1 MNYTHLSQSERY
13 QIQCL
18 RDVGLSI
25 TQTALRLGRHRS
37 TIAREVRRNS
47 DASTAYQA
55 HNAHQQALSR
65 QSGQTNAQRFDDA
78 QWELVLSYL
87 QLDLSP
93 QQAAARLGLERRL
106 RISHT
111 CIYNR
116 LRRMGQ
122 AAPRLRCGQC
132 RRKAHTGAGQL
143 RDRVG
148 IAQRPAIVDKRA
160 RLGDWEGDT
169 IVSGAG
175 GLAGLVTLT
184 ERRSRYTLAQ
194 RVQRR
199 QAEPVGQAIIEMLR
213 PHPRRRH
220 TLTLDNGKEFAQ
232 HRWVHRRLK
241 TKVYFADPHSP
252 WQRGLNENHNGL
264 LRHYFPKGSDLGMA
278 SEEQVLQAVYRLNH
292 RPRRCLGWKTPHE
305 VFHGYKVTPLTLGT
319 GALRC

>member
-37 TIAREVRRNS
+37 TIAREIRRNS

-65 QSGQTNAQRFDDA
+65 QSGQTNAQRFDGA

-122 AAPRLRCGQC
+122 AAPRLRCGHC

-160 RLGDWEGDT
+160 RLGDWRAT
-169 IVSGAG
+169 PSF
-175 GLAGLVTLT
+175 
-184 ERRSRYTLAQ
+184 
-194 RVQRR
+194 RVR
-199 QAEPVGQAIIEMLR
+199 VG
-213 PHPRRRH
+213 
-220 TLTLDNGKEFAQ
+220 
-232 HRWVHRRLK
+232 
-241 TKVYFADPHSP
+241 
-252 WQRGLNENHNGL
+252 WQ
-264 LRHYFPKGSDLGMA
+264 
-278 SEEQVLQAVYRLNH
+278 
-292 RPRRCLGWKTPHE
+292 GW
-305 VFHGYKVTPLTLGT
+305 
-319 GALRC
+319 

>member
-37 TIAREVRRNS
+37 TIAREIRRNS

-93 QQAAARLGLERRL
+93 QQAAARLVLEKRL

-122 AAPRLRCGQC
+122 DAPRLRCGQC

-160 RLGDWEGDT
+160 RLGIGRAT
-169 IVSGAG
+169 PSPRVRV
-175 GLAGLVTLT
+175 GL
-184 ERRSRYTLAQ
+184 Q
-194 RVQRR
+194 
-199 QAEPVGQAIIEMLR
+199 
-213 PHPRRRH
+213 
-220 TLTLDNGKEFAQ
+220 
-232 HRWVHRRLK
+232 
-241 TKVYFADPHSP
+241 
-252 WQRGLNENHNGL
+252 
-264 LRHYFPKGSDLGMA
+264 
-278 SEEQVLQAVYRLNH
+278 
-292 RPRRCLGWKTPHE
+292 GW
-305 VFHGYKVTPLTLGT
+305 
-319 GALRC
+319 

>member
-1 MNYTHLSQSERY
+1 MIDQLHLQN
-13 QIQCL
+13 IKAW
-18 RDVGLSI
+18 RDSG
-25 TQTALRLGRHRS
+25 
-37 TIAREVRRNS
+37 
-47 DASTAYQA
+47 ASTAYQA

-93 QQAAARLGLERRL
+93 QQAAARLGLEKRL

-122 AAPRLRCGQC
+122 GAPRLRCGQR

-169 IVSGAG
+169 IASGAG

-184 ERRSRYTLAQ
+184 ERLSRYTLAQ
-194 RVQRR
+194 HVQRR

-213 PHPRRRH
+213 PHPRHRH
-220 TLTLDNGKEFAQ
+220 TLTLDNGKEFAE

-252 WQRGLNENHNGL
+252 WQRGSNENINGL
-264 LRHYFPKGSDLGMA
+264 IRQYLPKGTDLSVHSQEKLDA
-278 SEEQVLQAVYRLNH
+278 IALQLNM
-292 RPRRCLGWKTPHE
+292 RPRKRFDFKCPIE
-305 VFHGYKVTPLTLGT
+305 VMGEVMQNSMAMRHDAP
-319 GALRC
+319 ASIQ

>member
-37 TIAREVRRNS
+37 TIAREIRRNS

-65 QSGQTNAQRFDDA
+65 QSGQTNAQRFDGA

-122 AAPRLRCGQC
+122 AAPRLRCGHC

-148 IAQRPAIVDKRA
+148 LSLIHI
-160 RLGDWEGDT
+160 
-169 IVSGAG
+169 
-175 GLAGLVTLT
+175 
-184 ERRSRYTLAQ
+184 
-194 RVQRR
+194 
-199 QAEPVGQAIIEMLR
+199 
-213 PHPRRRH
+213 
-220 TLTLDNGKEFAQ
+220 
-232 HRWVHRRLK
+232 
-241 TKVYFADPHSP
+241 
-252 WQRGLNENHNGL
+252 
-264 LRHYFPKGSDLGMA
+264 
-278 SEEQVLQAVYRLNH
+278 
-292 RPRRCLGWKTPHE
+292 
-305 VFHGYKVTPLTLGT
+305 
-319 GALRC
+319 

>member
-13 QIQCL
+13 QIQSLCDMG
-18 RDVGLSI
+18 RTI
-25 TQTALRLGRHRS
+25 TQIALYLGRHRS
-37 TIAREVRRNS
+37 TIAREIRRNS
-47 DASTAYQA
+47 DASAAYQA
-55 HNAHQQALSR
+55 QSAHEQACAR
-65 QSGQTNAQRFDDA
+65 QSAQTNAQRFDDA
-78 QWELVLSYL
+78 HWQLVLSYL

-93 QQAAARLGLERRL
+93 QQAAARLGLEKRL

-111 CIYNR
+111 CIYNW
-116 LRRMGQ
+116 LRRMGP
-122 AAPRLRCGQC
+122 AAPRLRCAQR
-132 RRKAHTGAGQL
+132 RRKIRSGVGQL

-169 IVSGAG
+169 IVSGGG

-194 RVQRR
+194 HVQRR
-199 QAEPVGQAIIEMLR
+199 QAEPVGQAIIDMLR
-213 PHPRRRH
+213 LHPKCRH
-220 TLTLDNGKEFAQ
+220 TLTLDNGKEFAE
-232 HRWVHRRLK
+232 HAWVHTRLK

-264 LRHYFPKGSDLGMA
+264 LRHYFPKGSDLGKA
-278 SEEQVLQAVYRLNH
+278 SQQQVLDAVYRLNH

>member
-13 QIQCL
+13 QIQSL
-18 RDVGLSI
+18 RDAGLSI

-37 TIAREVRRNS
+37 TIVREIARNS
-47 DASTAYQA
+47 GANEAYQA
-55 HNAHQQALSR
+55 HSAHQQARAR
-65 QSGQTNAQRFDDA
+65 QSGQTNAQRLGDA
-78 QWELVLSYL
+78 QWALVLSYL

-93 QQAAARLGLERRL
+93 QQAAARLGLEKRL

-111 CIYNR
+111 CIYNW
-116 LRRMGQ
+116 LHRMGRV
-122 AAPRLRCGQC
+122 ATRLRCGQR
-132 RRKAHTGAGQL
+132 RRKAHSGVGQL
-143 RDRVG
+143 RDRTG

-175 GLAGLVTLT
+175 GLAALVTLT

-194 RVQRR
+194 HVQRR
-199 QAEPVGQAIIEMLR
+199 RAEPVGQAIIEMLR
-213 PHPRRRH
+213 PHSRHRH
-220 TLTLDNGKEFAQ
+220 TLTLDNGKEFAD
-232 HRWVHRRLK
+232 HKWVHRRLK

-264 LRHYFPKGSDLGMA
+264 LRHYFPKGSDLGAA
-278 SEEQVLQAVYRLNH
+278 SEQQVQQAVYMLNH

-305 VFHGYKVTPLTLGT
+305 VFHGYKVTPLTLAT
-319 GALRC
+319 DALRC

>member
-1 MNYTHLSQSERY
+1 M
-13 QIQCL
+13 
-18 RDVGLSI
+18 
-25 TQTALRLGRHRS
+25 
-37 TIAREVRRNS
+37 
-47 DASTAYQA
+47 
-55 HNAHQQALSR
+55 
-65 QSGQTNAQRFDDA
+65 
-78 QWELVLSYL
+78 
-87 QLDLSP
+87 
-93 QQAAARLGLERRL
+93 
-106 RISHT
+106 
-111 CIYNR
+111 
-116 LRRMGQ
+116 
-122 AAPRLRCGQC
+122 
-132 RRKAHTGAGQL
+132 
-143 RDRVG
+143 
-148 IAQRPAIVDKRA
+148 DKRA

-169 IVSGAG
+169 IASGAG

-184 ERRSRYTLAQ
+184 ERLSRYTLAQ
-194 RVQRR
+194 HVQRR

-220 TLTLDNGKEFAQ
+220 TLTLDNGKEFAE